1 MKGEKVIMN
10 ILAMI
15 AISGILIFLA
25 YGIFIVLL
33 FSVLIY
39 LLRFL
44 ATGNKEQKLMRI
56 EMKKLADQISQL
68 KDQNKGEKV
77 SNSPSESE

>member
-15 AISGILIFLA
+15 AISGILIFLV